1 MKGSVSTALDYF
13 VQGAKI
19 IVQPGFRRFIF
30 IPLLVNL
37 LIFILLTA
45 SFYNAFQDL
54 TGGILDWLPGWLD
67 WLIWLIWPLAI
78 FLFLITYGYSF
89 NLITNFIA
97 APFFGIL
104 AEKIETHLT
113 GVEVPSEPWGQL
125 IPRTLQREATKLLYF
140 ITRGLLVILII
151 LACFF
156 IPGVNII
163 GALIGGLWSCWCMAV
178 QYSDYPADNHQ
189 LTFVELRRRLNQEPV
204 TSYAYGGI
212 ILLGS
217 MLPFLNIIVTPIAVA
232 GATVMWVKQLSSM
245 TPEQANQQKQ

>member
-1 MKGSVSTALDYF
+1 MKGSVATALDYF

-30 IPLLVNL
+30 VPLLVNL

-45 SFYNAFQDL
+45 SFYNAFQDM

-67 WLIWLIWPLAI
+67 WLIWLIWPLAV
-78 FLFLITYGYSF
+78 FLFLLAYGYSF

-125 IPRTLQREATKLLYF
+125 IPRTLQRETTKLLYF
-140 ITRGLLVILII
+140 ITRGLLVLLVI

-163 GALIGGLWSCWCMAV
+163 GAIIGGLWSCWCMAV

-189 LTFVELRRRLNQEPV
+189 LTFVELRRRLHQEPV
-204 TSYAYGGI
+204 TSYAYGGL

-217 MLPFLNIIVTPIAVA
+217 MLPFLNIVVTPIAVA
-232 GATVMWVKQLSSM
+232 GATVMWVTQLSAATS
-245 TPEQANQQKQ
+245 EQTKQ